1 MKRLIL
7 FEIIESL
14 TIYIISNIIS
24 YRKHIMEGK
33 TMNRTLRW
41 IKFESLM
48 IAISAVYAIGL
59 SKFNNLI
66 FNHLN
71 DVVGS
76 YKKRY
81 VIQFS

>member
-1 MKRLIL
+1 
-7 FEIIESL
+7 
-14 TIYIISNIIS
+14 
-24 YRKHIMEGK
+24 
-33 TMNRTLRW
+33 MNRTLRW

-66 FNHLN
+66 INHLN